1 MIFISTGIL
10 IGSLISLLVSRYL
23 FYNFVKKNIL
33 TYHRNFIAIDA
44 VIAEEGWRTVFLL
57 RLTPFPFG
65 VVSYLLG
72 ITSVKL
78 KDYFIGTLSV
88 ILHVIVWIYIGQTI
102 EKFSEI
108 EEID

>member
-1 MIFISTGIL
+1 MIFINTGIL
-10 IGSLISLLVSRYL
+10 VGSLISLLVSRYL

-65 VVSYLLG
+65 VVSYLF
-72 ITSVKL
+72 SNN
-78 KDYFIGTLSV
+78 LSKV
-88 ILHVIVWIYIGQTI
+88 EGLLHWHI
-102 EKFSEI
+102 ECDFACYSL
-108 EEID
+108 DLYWSNY